1 MVMAIARASSTAVAR
16 ATGSIKARASAARR
30 RTIVMWTWRAAV
42 AAVVTLVV
50 CVGCSKHPVSSNPD
64 QVLRVSQRNEPAD
77 LDPASASLPD
87 EFFVIRALSEGLLV
101 PSPHGGDP
109 LPAAAKSFE
118 VSADRLTYTFHLQAG
133 ALWSNGEPV
142 TAADFV
148 DSYRRVL
155 TPATAAPKAHLFYAV
170 KNARA
175 FVSGAI
181 TDFAIVGIHA
191 PDSQTIVITLA
202 TPVANFPAYVASGAW
217 IPVNPRVVARYGRD
231 WTRPGN
237 FVGNGPFTLAE
248 WRPQQRIVVRK
259 NPRYRDA
266 ATVRLDE
273 VQFIRFDNGDT
284 EERAFRGGQIDVTL
298 AVPQAKLDVY
308 AREHPDE
315 LHRAPLAETRFV
327 SFNTTRAPLTD
338 ARIRRALA
346 LAIDREKIVVHVL
359 HGGQMPAEH
368 FLSPA
373 LLASSADGASTGDLQ
388 KTSAGPSG
396 AEQSFNPDAART
408 LLAEAGFPGGRGFPK
423 LEFSGWDRNPALE
436 AIQQMWRRELGI
448 DVQLVVHEAKVH
460 LAALNEGNYDIAFV
474 TNLLDVRDPVAA
486 LSDFMSGAPNNFP
499 HWNSAEFDRL
509 VASAS
514 VAAPAER
521 DSALLAAE
529 HLLLESSAVAPVY
542 FNVQNWLMS
551 PRVHGWEQDAL
562 WSRRYNDVWLDA
574 K

>member
-1 MVMAIARASSTAVAR
+1 MT
-16 ATGSIKARASAARR
+16 
-30 RTIVMWTWRAAV
+30 
-42 AAVVTLVV
+42 AVVTLVV
-50 CVGCSKHPVSSNPD
+50 CVGCSKHPVSDNSD

-77 LDPASASLPD
+77 LDPATASLPD
-87 EFFVIRALSEGLLV
+87 EFFIIRALSEGLLV
-101 PSPHGGDP
+101 PNPHGADP

-118 VSADRLTYTFHLQAG
+118 VSADRLTYTFHLQPG

-148 DSYRRVL
+148 ESYRRVL

-181 TDFAIVGIHA
+181 TDFATVGIHA
-191 PDSQTIVITLA
+191 PDPQTIVITLA

-217 IPVNPRVVARYGRD
+217 IPANPRVVARHSRD

-237 FVGNGPFTLAE
+237 FVGNGPFTLVE

-266 ATVRLDE
+266 ATVRLDAI
-273 VQFIRFDNGDT
+273 QFIRFDNADT

-298 AVPQAKLDVY
+298 AVPQPKLDVY

-338 ARIRRALA
+338 ARVRRALA

-359 HGGQMPAEH
+359 HGGQLPAER

-373 LLASSADGASTGDLQ
+373 LLATSADGASTGDLQ

-396 AEQSFNPDAART
+396 AEQSFNSDAART

-486 LSDFMSGAPNNFP
+486 LSDFTSGAPNNFP

-509 VASAS
+509 VASA
-514 VAAPAER
+514 AAGTPAAR
-521 DSALLAAE
+521 DAALLAAE
-529 HLLLESSAVAPVY
+529 RLLLESGAIAPVY
-542 FNVQNWLMS
+542 FNEQNWLMS

-562 WSRRYNDVWLDA
+562 WSRRYNDVWLDP